1 MAQCQW
7 LLSPPRPGILKA
19 VTGHSLTRMPP
30 RLKSESA
37 ASSAIASA
45 APRGPPGRRALPG
58 RRPPGPQRPGAEEA
72 EAGGPGVLVVPRR
85 IAEARAVAGN
95 LNLKLGAQQPSGFG
109 LTPPRDRDRP
119 GA

>member
-7 LLSPPRPGILKA
+7 LLSPPGILKA

-45 APRGPPGRRALPG
+45 APRGPRRALPG
-58 RRPPGPQRPGAEEA
+58 RRPPQRPGAEEA
-72 EAGGPGVLVVPRR
+72 EAGGVLVVPRR

-95 LNLKLGAQQPSGFG
+95 LNLKLGAQQPPGFG